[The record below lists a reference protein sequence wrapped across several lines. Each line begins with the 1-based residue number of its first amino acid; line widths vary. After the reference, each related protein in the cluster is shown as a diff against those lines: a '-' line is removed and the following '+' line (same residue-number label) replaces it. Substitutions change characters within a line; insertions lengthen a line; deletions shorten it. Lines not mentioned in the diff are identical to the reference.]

1 MNCDC
6 IDGSLRNGKRQQFLD
21 SFALDKPPVLKDLY
35 EPETIHF
42 LKSKKSVSTN
52 ITFCLEGADRRAVDF
67 NGETLTLKSE
77 DEKDTFDVTKLEV

>member
-67 NGETLTLKSE
+67 NGWNINLKIRRR
-77 DEKDTFDVTKLEV
+77 KRYIWCN